1 MNDLYKIINDKL
13 ENWNKSE
20 KLNRHGN
27 GKLKLSVWHHFNR
40 MLVKLNKT
48 VPDLEPEDSE
58 MEKIAFDVLD
68 LLTDYLAQARKNP
81 GPLYKEVVVLKKEIK
96 IKLKEINNLGRF
108 DKFSVKSDK
117 DFKYGIFHSKN
128 NAVGKPLFPNGG
140 EPKYTDIVQRVTG
153 DCYFVSV
160 LSGLAKNNPG
170 AIKACFPD
178 YPKKNDKTEI
188 DKFNNSKKVKVRLNK
203 VKSKGRDVI
212 PAGGTVTVVLDK
224 STIENA
230 IFANKSALWVQLLEK
245 AWAVYRKKGFDPCEG
260 SLPKGSKV
268 KTRILDSGRAKYAI
282 AALTGKIAADDDI
295 FWLGGSCISKKFIGF
310 YSEEAE
316 NLFRKIQTAVESKRV
331 VAASTARRFKNYNIF
346 SYKKGLC
353 SHHAYTVIGTKEEG
367 NIKYIIIRNP
377 HALQSRI
384 YVTGKYGRKHSK
396 SKMHKQIEQKGVSEI
411 ELNDFC
417 NYFFNVTFEKESKTE
432 EELF

>member
-48 VPDLEPEDSE
+48 VPDSEPEDSE
-58 MEKIAFDVLD
+58 MEKIALDVLD
-68 LLTDYLAQARKNP
+68 LLTDYLAQAKKNP
-81 GPLYKEVVVLKKEIK
+81 GPLYKEVVDLEKEIK
-96 IKLKEINNLGRF
+96 RKLKAINNLGKL

-117 DFKYGIFHSKN
+117 DFKGDIQHIKKK
-128 NAVGKPLFPNGG
+128 AIGKPLFPNGG

-160 LSGLAKNNPG
+160 LSGLAKNDPE

-178 YPKKNDKTEI
+178 YPKNNDKTEI
-188 DKFNNSKKVKVRLNK
+188 DKFNNSKKVKVRLFK
-203 VKSKGRDVI
+203 VKRNRLDVS
-212 PAGGTVTVVLDK
+212 PAGGTVMVVLDK
-224 STIENA
+224 STIENP
-230 IFANKSALWVQLLEK
+230 IFGNKNALWVQLLEK
-245 AWAVYRKKGFDPCEG
+245 AWGVYRKKGFDPCRG

-268 KTRILDSGRAKYAI
+268 KTRILDAGLEKYAI
-282 AALTGKIAADDDI
+282 TALTGKKAKGRYYTDK
-295 FWLGGSCISKKFIGF
+295 SCINKKFSGTYSKK
-310 YSEEAE
+310 AE
-316 NLFRKIQTAVESKRV
+316 NLFKKIQTAVESKRV
-331 VAASTARRFKNYNIF
+331 VTAATNNKPKNCIF
-346 SYKKGLC
+346 YYKKGLC
-353 SHHAYTVIGTKEEG
+353 YEHAYTVIRTKEEG
-367 NIKYIIIRNP
+367 NTKYIIIRNP
-377 HALQSRI
+377 HALRSRI
-384 YVTGKYGRKHSK
+384 YVTGKDGRKHSK
-396 SKMHKQIEQKGVSEI
+396 SKIHKQIEQKGVSEI

-417 NYFFNVTFEKESKTE
+417 KYFCNVTMEKENKTY